1 MNLVSHGEIEKKIK
15 GYIRNLDGIAVDV
28 DPNERENQLAKLGVM
43 FGNYFAMSGY
53 LVEFKEIDLAGI
65 NIYYYDTVSVDKQ
78 KKTSYMAVCSE
89 DKPLFLST
97 FTGAGNEDTKYSE
110 ESFSTYDKDTKRI
123 ISRVKNNLLI
133 IGHSAELE
141 TIIMDSKDN
150 EYYRKQYK
158 FYYDID
164 RMVAYQIGEDKF
176 FNINDSRL
184 ELAISRVEKVSDRV
198 RNKLDEGLGI
208 NQDYVNEYKIK
219 RKNMKEF

>member
-1 MNLVSHGEIEKKIK
+1 
-15 GYIRNLDGIAVDV
+15 
-28 DPNERENQLAKLGVM
+28 
-43 FGNYFAMSGY
+43 
-53 LVEFKEIDLAGI
+53 
-65 NIYYYDTVSVDKQ
+65 
-78 KKTSYMAVCSE
+78 
-89 DKPLFLST
+89 
-97 FTGAGNEDTKYSE
+97 
-110 ESFSTYDKDTKRI
+110 
-123 ISRVKNNLLI
+123 
-133 IGHSAELE
+133 
-141 TIIMDSKDN
+141 MDSKDN

-164 RMVAYQIGEDKF
+164 RMAAYQIGEDKF